1 MKINI
6 IGGGPAGLYFAIL
19 MKRTDSAHD
28 ITVSER
34 NGPDA
39 TFGWGVVF
47 SGKALAHLKQSDEPS
62 YERITA
68 AFAAWDNVDVVHR
81 DQKITVRGNSF
92 SGIGRLQLLKILQ
105 DRCEALRVQLKFKT
119 EVSDVDAIARECDL
133 LIAADGVNSTVRR
146 KHQEQFQPE
155 LN

>member
-19 MKRTDSAHD
+19 MKNADPAHD
-28 ITVSER
+28 ITVYER
-34 NGPDA
+34 NGPDD

-47 SGKALAHLKQSDEPS
+47 SGKTLAHLKAADEIS
-62 YERITA
+62 HHRITA

-92 SGIGRLQLLKILQ
+92 SGIGRLQLLKILH
-105 DRCEALRVQLKFKT
+105 DRSADLGATLKFT
-119 EVSDVDAIARECDL
+119 S
-133 LIAADGVNSTVRR
+133 
-146 KHQEQFQPE
+146 
-155 LN
+155 